1 MLADR
6 QRSRQTDVVIAILR
20 FPIGGAVITTR
31 TSTCAYVSEIAHAP
45 YA

>member
-20 FPIGGAVITTR
+20 FPIGGAVITTL
-31 TSTCAYVSEIAHAP
+31 STYVSEIAHAP